1 MDKWY
6 VYIIECQGTHYYTG
20 ITNNVGRRL
29 EMHSK
34 NKGAKYTRGRQ
45 PIELMAFWEFES
57 KSEAS
62 KREYVIKKL
71 SKKQK
76 EELINSYK
84 NNGNR

>member
-20 ITNNVGRRL
+20 ITNNVEKRITAHREG
-29 EMHSK
+29 
-34 NKGAKYTRGRQ
+34 KGAKFTKGRN
-45 PIELMAFWEFES
+45 PIVLKAVWEFEN

-62 KREYVIKKL
+62 KREYAIKKL

-76 EELINSYK
+76 EELIN
-84 NNGNR
+84 GL